1 MMINPLSEETEARAE
16 LSKSQSGI
24 IDCDVHVYPRNAEE
38 IKQYLAQP
46 WKHRFHIRKNHYFQ
60 SPVTPRRT
68 VTPDGRSPG
77 TEPEFLR
84 EQLLRP
90 HGITTAILLP
100 RADVSANHDP
110 DYAAAVATAYNKWL
124 SDTWLN
130 EYNADGAFKGSIMI
144 AHQDPQSA
152 AKEIERWAGHPHF
165 VQVVIDSGARAPFGQ
180 RHYYPIYDACA
191 RHGLPLAIHPGADG
205 IGINILAS
213 QGYPS
218 HFLEYYAGLSFAM
231 QVHLVSML
239 TEGVFERFPDLKI
252 VITEGGVTWMPALM
266 WRLDQEYKGLR
277 SEVPWMKK
285 LPSEYLRD
293 HVRMTTQPL
302 ERPQRNEEL
311 LDVLSMMNYE
321 EMLLFSSDYPDE
333 HFASP
338 DQLEFLTPRARS
350 RILSENAK
358 LLYHLNISSK
368 GV

>member
-1 MMINPLSEETEARAE
+1 MADPINAEIEAIPE
-16 LSKSQSGI
+16 WPKSHSGI

-38 IKQYLAQP
+38 IRRYLTQP
-46 WKHRFHIRKNHYFQ
+46 WKHRFHIRVNHYYQ
-60 SPVTPRRT
+60 SPVTPCRT
-68 VTPDGRSPG
+68 VTPDGGKPG

-84 EQLLRP
+84 QQLLQT
-90 HGITTAILLP
+90 HDITTVILLP
-100 RADVSANHDP
+100 RAEVSANHDP
-110 DYAAAVATAYNKWL
+110 DYATAVAAAYNRWL
-124 SDTWLN
+124 SDTWLD
-130 EYNADGAFKGSIMI
+130 EYNADGAYKGSIMI
-144 AHQDPQSA
+144 AHQDPLAA
-152 AKEIERWAGHPHF
+152 AKEIDRWAGHPHF
-165 VQVVIDSGARAPFGQ
+165 VQVVADSGARAPFGQ
-180 RHYYPIYDACA
+180 RHYYPIYEACA

-218 HFLEYYAGLSFAM
+218 HYLEYYASLSFAM

-252 VITEGGVTWMPALM
+252 VITEGGVTWIPALM

-277 SEVPWMKK
+277 SEVPWVKK

-311 LDVLSMMNYE
+311 LEVLSMMNFE

-338 DQLEFLTPRARS
+338 GQLEFLTPQALN
-350 RILSENAK
+350 RILLENAK
-358 LLYHLNISSK
+358 QLYHL
-368 GV
+368 